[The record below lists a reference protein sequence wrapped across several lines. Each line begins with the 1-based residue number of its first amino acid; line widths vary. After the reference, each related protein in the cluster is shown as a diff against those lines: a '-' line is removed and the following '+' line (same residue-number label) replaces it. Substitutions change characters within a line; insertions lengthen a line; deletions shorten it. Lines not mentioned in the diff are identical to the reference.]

1 MYRRL
6 FVVALTL
13 IGIGICIHFLS
24 TTSFF
29 FESPYEVVVT
39 PAPSHNVIPV
49 SFFHP
54 FSTKNEIVILKE
66 TYQNDDIIAK
76 IEIENTDFCSVVLQ
90 AEDNEFYLDH
100 GLRGNS
106 DGMGSTFLDYRN
118 ALTDQK
124 LLIYGHNSRNVN
136 TEFQILE
143 QYLDESFYKDHSILT
158 LRSENGYYRY
168 QAFAVL
174 IVKDSVEH
182 MKLSFTE
189 KEYQAHLH
197 YLKENSLYDMGVS
210 VSTEDD
216 ILLLQT
222 CYYYPENS
230 FIVVAFRK
238 L

>member
-6 FVVALTL
+6 LIVAFTL

-24 TTSFF
+24 STNFF

-39 PAPSHNVIPV
+39 PTPSHDVVPV
-49 SFFHP
+49 SFSNP
-54 FSTKNEIVILKE
+54 FSTKNEIAILKE

-76 IEIENTDFCSVVLQ
+76 IEIENTDFSSVVLQ

-100 GLRGNS
+100 DLSGKP

-118 ALTDQK
+118 VLTNQK

-143 QYLDESFYKDHSILT
+143 QYLDESFYPEHSILT

-168 QAFAVL
+168 QAFAIL
-174 IVKDSVEH
+174 IVKDEVEH

-189 KEYQAHLH
+189 EEYQTHLN
-197 YLKENSLYDMGVS
+197 YLKENSLYDTGAS
-210 VSTEDD
+210 VSTDDD

-238 L
+238 I

>member
-39 PAPSHNVIPV
+39 PTPSHNVIPV

-143 QYLDESFYKDHSILT
+143 QYLDESFYPEHSILT